1 MTLLDE
7 FKALCKQFGYVLVPS
22 RDDSPDFHD
31 PMILI
36 KYDNEVEKYLNRT
49 IIPAEDNP
57 YASFINCVA
66 YDTKSKDF
74 TLIIDS
80 VPSKVKKFYLDD
92 GRLVVITRQDGVH
105 NTNDSSDPALSYSSY
120 SIGYYVDKDSLQKI
134 PFTVVVKAS
143 NMTAETFDA
152 PLGVASGI
160 VFAEWLLRR
169 GCSYELV
176 ITPKA

>member
-7 FKALCKQFGYVLVPS
+7 FKVLCKQFGYALIPS
-22 RDDSPDFHD
+22 RGDLPDLYN

-36 KYDNEVEKYLNRT
+36 KYDDEVEKYLDRT
-49 IIPAEDNP
+49 IVPSE
-57 YASFINCVA
+57 
-66 YDTKSKDF
+66 DTKSNDF
-74 TLIIDS
+74 TIIIS
-80 VPSKVKKFYLDD
+80 SIPPKVKKFYLDD
-92 GRLVVITRQDGVH
+92 GRLVVITRQNGVH